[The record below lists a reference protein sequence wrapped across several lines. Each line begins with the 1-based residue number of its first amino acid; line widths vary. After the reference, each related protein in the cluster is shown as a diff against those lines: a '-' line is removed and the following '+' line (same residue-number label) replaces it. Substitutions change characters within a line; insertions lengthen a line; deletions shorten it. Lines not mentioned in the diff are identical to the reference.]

1 MATQRLSNEFM
12 EKILNDAAWRELSGD
27 YPWTE
32 QLLEQHKD
40 KVDWKAISSNCEI
53 IWTPS
58 MLDKFK
64 NRLDWTSLSDASSQT
79 LLHVSNLE
87 RFKDYWDWTV
97 LSRNSSLKLTTAIID
112 KFMDQWD
119 WSEIIDRYQ
128 DELYSL
134 DFLEK
139 YMDKIPANALQNS
152 HLWRQL
158 TEIRKYEIAYEIV
171 S

>member
-27 YPWTE
+27 FPWTE

-40 KVDWKAISSNCEI
+40 KVDWKSISSNREI
-53 IWTPS
+53 LWTPS

-64 NRLDWTSLSDASSQT
+64 SRLDWASLSDTSSQT
-79 LLHVSNLE
+79 LLHMSNLE

-97 LSRNSSLKLTTAIID
+97 LSRNTSLELTPAIID
-112 KFMDQWD
+112 KFMDKWD
-119 WSEIIDRYQ
+119 WAGIIDRYQ
-128 DELYSL
+128 EEFYSF

-139 YMDKIPANALQNS
+139 HMDKIPADTLQDS
-152 HLWRQL
+152 RLWSRL
-158 TEIRKYEIAYEIV
+158 TEIRKYELAYEIV